1 MRFIGGFYS
10 IYTNSIYT
18 CEGAKKANNSPINPI
33 LKMRYILHVDMD
45 AFFAAIEQRDN
56 PALIG
61 KPVIVGADP
70 KKGKGRGVVSTCS
83 YEAREFGIHSGQ
95 PISTAYKICP
105 KGMFLSVDSEK
116 YSQVSDEIYDIFYEF
131 TPKVEM
137 ISIDEAFLD
146 ITGSHH
152 LFGGPLE
159 TCKLLKSRIKEKTK
173 LTASVGLAPTKM
185 VAKIASEIR
194 KPNGLVEVSQNKV
207 LDFLW
212 PLDIDKISGLGKKSK
227 VIFNNLGIKTIGD
240 LAKKDLGEVERIL
253 GKNGEYFWAL
263 ANGIDDREVETEE
276 EAKSISNEHTFT
288 EDTGDKRIIEAA
300 LISLC
305 EKVSGRLRQ
314 QGFKGKTIT
323 LKIRL
328 EGFLTFTRAKT
339 LDKPTNFI
347 DTIYKTIRELLDKFN
362 RKGKKVRLVGV
373 KVSSFTQGG
382 VGVQATLFDQ
392 GKEEKQERVHQAIDK
407 IKNKFGRE
415 AIFRAGGKLAS
426 RQKDEKS

>member
-1 MRFIGGFYS
+1 M
-10 IYTNSIYT
+10 
-18 CEGAKKANNSPINPI
+18 K
-33 LKMRYILHVDMD
+33 YIIHVDMD

-70 KKGKGRGVVSTCS
+70 RKGRGRGVVSTCS
-83 YEAREFGIHSGQ
+83 YEARKFGIHSAM
-95 PISTAYKICP
+95 PISIAYKRCP
-105 KGMFLSVDSEK
+105 KGIFRPVDSLK
-116 YSQVSDEIYDIFYEF
+116 YSQVSDEIYEIFYEF

-137 ISIDEAFLD
+137 ISVDEAFLD

-152 LFGGPLE
+152 LFGGPLGA
-159 TCKLLKSRIKEKTK
+159 CKLLKSRIKEKTK

-185 VAKIASEIR
+185 AAKIASDID
-194 KPNGLVEVSQNKV
+194 KPDGLVEVKQSKV

-212 PLDIDKISGLGKKSK
+212 PLGIDKIWGLGKKSK
-227 VIFNNLGIKTIGD
+227 IIFNNLGIKTIGD
-240 LAKKDLGEVERIL
+240 LAKKDLKEVEEIL
-253 GKNGEYFWAL
+253 GKNGEYFWTL

-288 EDTGDKRIIEAA
+288 EDTGDKKIIEAA

-314 QGFKGKTIT
+314 EGLKGKTIT

-328 EGFLTFTRAKT
+328 EGFLTYTRAKT
-339 LDKPTNFI
+339 LDKPTNFM
-347 DTIYKTIRELLDKFN
+347 DTIYKIIKELLGKFN

-373 KVSSFTQGG
+373 KASNFAFGE
-382 VGVQATLFDQ
+382 VQATLF
-392 GKEEKQERVHQAIDK
+392 EEKDEEKRERMHQAIDK
-407 IKNKFGRE
+407 IKNKFGRG
-415 AIFRAGGKLAS
+415 AIFRAGGRFLS
-426 RQKDEKS
+426 G